1 MSGIQGEERESDGF
15 SVHFRSDDGRC
26 DEYLPQLVAP
36 SSTMSDAHEEFLR
49 LFLEHQADLRAFV
62 GSMLRSQAARD
73 DVVQETAL
81 ILWREFARYDRSR
94 SFGAWARGIAGNKVL
109 QRLTQESRSGLSLPP
124 EALPAILAAY
134 ERTDEPQNPRR
145 VALQNCLRDLPEKSR
160 SLLALRYEEGL
171 SLVQTAER
179 VQSTMD
185 AVHKALSRIRT
196 KLQACIER
204 RLRLAGDN

>member
-1 MSGIQGEERESDGF
+1 MSGISAEDRESGGF
-15 SVHFRSDDGRC
+15 SVQFPSDGGRC
-26 DEYLPQLVAP
+26 SEDPPTLVV
-36 SSTMSDAHEEFLR
+36 SVSTMIDSHEEFLR

-81 ILWREFARYDRSR
+81 VLWREFARYDRSR

-109 QRLTQESRSGLSLPP
+109 QRLTQENRSGLSLPP

-134 ERTDEPQNPRR
+134 DRTDEPQNPRR
-145 VALQNCLRDLPEKSR
+145 AALQNCLRDLPEKSR

-185 AVHKALSRIRT
+185 AVHKALSRIRA

-204 RLRLAGDN
+204 RLRMAGDN